1 MKHFILNIGL
11 PTLFGRISS
20 GHLPIKLWA
29 WTMSIQREKMSMVL
43 VYISFPYNV
52 LVYFLEG
59 KVHEESKLEIMINV
73 GKSHLH
79 KQLQNK

>member
-1 MKHFILNIGL
+1 
-11 PTLFGRISS
+11 
-20 GHLPIKLWA
+20 
-29 WTMSIQREKMSMVL
+29 MVP
-43 VYISFPYNV
+43 VYISFPCNV

-73 GKSHLH
+73 GKSHIH